1 MAQPTN
7 VLGVVKETAQ
17 EVTQLP
23 GEVGNLIGEGIGD
36 FTGWN
41 DRYESGL
48 PQGVINR
55 WQTQE
60 NMAINAGLIANVRA
74 GGTNAGLQAKVMPYK
89 TKLSNAFKAAADTS
103 DGADYAANC
112 EKLAEVIADSTMN
125 FILQAR
131 LNGPVKSAGTGF
143 SFGSPFF
150 HMVVLPFGDAELTP
164 LCHLS

>member
-1 MAQPTN
+1 MSDDL
-7 VLGVVKETAQ
+7 LGVVKETAQ

-23 GEVGNLIGEGIGD
+23 GEVGNLVGEGIGD

-41 DRYESGL
+41 DRYESGV
-48 PQGVINR
+48 PPGVQNR
-55 WQTQE
+55 WRISE
-60 NMAINAGLIANVRA
+60 RRAINAGMAAKVRP
-74 GGTNAGLQAKVMPYK
+74 GGTNAGLQAKVLGFSIQL
-89 TKLSNAFKAAADTS
+89 TNAFKAAADTS

-112 EKLAEVIADSTMN
+112 KDLGEAIAEATMN
-125 FILQAR
+125 FVLNAQ